1 LTLTFTAKQ
10 ETNLKKCLSDIE
22 SHINI
27 CTQTKCRENEENL
40 DIWTQQLILI
50 FYKYCLDHDIWPM
63 INFEQKKVILIGE
76 KKSIDDADKYFLEL
90 TTQALKQTHLDIV
103 SRNIVWKYQI
113 DSSTS
118 WESYSYKCNAEIEYA
133 FTFKKLSLVNITNE
147 QSETCIID
155 FNKKEEIFNSRIRN
169 IQRQNLTSY
178 SLPTNWQFQS
188 INCCRFILS
197 EHLEEY
203 KNIKE
208 KFDLTMLGNYTC
220 IKSIER
226 VQNQRWY
233 KQYAAHRDA
242 MNERLKEDT
251 EKILFHGCNEDSAN
265 SIVEECFNRSYAG
278 VNGTVYGQG
287 VYFAT
292 NAKYSH
298 SYTRLNQANEHCM
311 FVVLVLVGKSIF
323 GNSSMKVPPKGYD
336 STTDNNEIF
345 VVYHDAQAYADY
357 LIKYE

>member
-1 LTLTFTAKQ
+1 
-10 ETNLKKCLSDIE
+10 
-22 SHINI
+22 
-27 CTQTKCRENEENL
+27 
-40 DIWTQQLILI
+40 
-50 FYKYCLDHDIWPM
+50 
-63 INFEQKKVILIGE
+63 
-76 KKSIDDADKYFLEL
+76 ADKYFLEL